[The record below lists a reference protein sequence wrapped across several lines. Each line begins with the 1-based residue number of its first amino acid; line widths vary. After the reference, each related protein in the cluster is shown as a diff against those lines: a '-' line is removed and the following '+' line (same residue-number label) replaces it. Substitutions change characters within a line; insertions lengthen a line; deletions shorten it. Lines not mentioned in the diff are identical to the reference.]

1 MTSTSI
7 SDGEIQLQQM
17 NGEIEVE
24 EEKLI
29 EISVIKNYPSL
40 TLQQSNETSECTPT
54 PFSFSEFNYR
64 QKSYRKSFLRMF
76 NELMNVN
83 ERRTSYFI
91 CFLTLCCGALRL
103 IFFVF
108 MGSIIDLL
116 ANTYNKNLHK
126 I

>member
-29 EISVIKNYPSL
+29 EISVIKNYPSNESQSATNSTLHL
-40 TLQQSNETSECTPT
+40 TDLT
-54 PFSFSEFNYR
+54 FSEFNSK

-76 NELMNVN
+76 NELMNTN
-83 ERRTSYFI
+83 ERRAAYFI
-91 CFLTLCCGALRL
+91 CFLTICCGALRL